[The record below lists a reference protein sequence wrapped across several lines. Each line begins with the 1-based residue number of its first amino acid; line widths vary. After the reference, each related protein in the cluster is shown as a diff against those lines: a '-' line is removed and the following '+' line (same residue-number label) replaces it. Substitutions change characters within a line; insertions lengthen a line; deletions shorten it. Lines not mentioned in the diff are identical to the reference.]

1 MPRRS
6 RHSFPKAAHRRV
18 RIWGCPGCCARKRL
32 RVHRTSPCLDQG
44 RRGGGDEVS
53 GARPGTKSQ
62 LNESVDSQHLG
73 ALENRIEVA
82 IVKRMPHGRRT
93 RTALRVS
100 KHLTAYLTA

>member
-1 MPRRS
+1 
-6 RHSFPKAAHRRV
+6 
-18 RIWGCPGCCARKRL
+18 
-32 RVHRTSPCLDQG
+32 
-44 RRGGGDEVS
+44 VS

-73 ALENRIEVA
+73 APENRIEVA

-100 KHLTAYLTA
+100 KHLTAYLTAYPGQSVTRQDTLWHKPSDRYVREACPGIP